1 MEIEREAKVEING
14 IGTKTELDFDELIT
28 GNIKPMYGDEE
39 KEYPHIIEKLDSVRE
54 FFNDGV
60 TFGMREPNL
69 KEIKNKINEIIEV
82 VNIMM
87 RGR

>member
-1 MEIEREAKVEING
+1 MYQEWFEKYKEVTGTIEDVP
-14 IGTKTELDFDELIT
+14 D
-28 GNIKPMYGDEE
+28 E
-39 KEYPHIIEKLDSVRE
+39 KEYPHIIEKLDSVKE

-87 RGR
+87 RGGRK